1 MRKTRNSSRT
11 MDVSVDDLFEKIRQ
25 SEQEALG
32 RKAALTER
40 GKLNIFILA
49 FLFPDRSSGLF
60 INILWYRCNKRLN
73 LTKAEQNV
81 WISAADRNARQ
92 LFSRH

>member
-1 MRKTRNSSRT
+1 

-49 FLFPDRSSGLF
+49 FLLPDRSSGLF
-60 INILWYRCNKRLN
+60 INILWYRCNYLQSEGVCSDAN
-73 LTKAEQNV
+73 FLTGL
-81 WISAADRNARQ
+81 R
-92 LFSRH
+92 